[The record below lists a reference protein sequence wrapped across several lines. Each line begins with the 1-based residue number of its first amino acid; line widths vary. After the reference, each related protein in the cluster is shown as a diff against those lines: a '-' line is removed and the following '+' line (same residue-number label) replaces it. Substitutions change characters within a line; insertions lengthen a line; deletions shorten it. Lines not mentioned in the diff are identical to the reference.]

1 MRSTPAN
8 HQFPSSS
15 PFPKKMDSP
24 TQVPAFL
31 PWSLLT
37 ERKILKISELKKNKG
52 SSHKNPGSMGIVY
65 CLLIQLHKFTWK
77 GLTRLGTPSHWREVG
92 LIYCWFRFSWFSICA
107 NLSSKGCALE
117 DSCVFPKW
125 QLSHCLFPSC
135 HMHCGLHTVEQL
147 FVWRRTAPDFEAEH
161 VLSTI

>member
-8 HQFPSSS
+8 HQFPPPP
-15 PFPKKMDSP
+15 PFPKKWTRPHKSRLFCPGRCWQKGKYSRYQSWKRIREALMKIRD
-24 TQVPAFL
+24 
-31 PWSLLT
+31 PW
-37 ERKILKISELKKNKG
+37 ELY
-52 SSHKNPGSMGIVY
+52 IVY
-65 CLLIQLHKFTWK
+65 WYSCIN
-77 GLTRLGTPSHWREVG
+77 SHGKAWPGWGPQATGKYLG

-107 NLSSKGCALE
+107 NLSSKGCATE

-147 FVWRRTAPDFEAEH
+147 FIWRRTAPDFEAEH